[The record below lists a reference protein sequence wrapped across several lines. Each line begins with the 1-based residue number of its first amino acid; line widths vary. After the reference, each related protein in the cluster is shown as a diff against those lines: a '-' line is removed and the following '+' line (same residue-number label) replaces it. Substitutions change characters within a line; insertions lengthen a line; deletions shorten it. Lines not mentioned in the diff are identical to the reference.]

1 MSFHITKKDLY
12 NILPHRPPFLL
23 LDGVIEGNI
32 DKVKSSMTIKEEA
45 FYLQGHFPNN
55 PIVPGVILIEA
66 MAQNSLILYSF
77 NFKVIP
83 LLFLVKSKSQFFN
96 TAVPQNILTVVTK
109 KIKIIKN
116 MGITKS
122 TIYLDNKKIAS
133 SELGF
138 KGK

>member
-1 MSFHITKKDLY
+1 
-12 NILPHRPPFLL
+12 
-23 LDGVIEGNI
+23 
-32 DKVKSSMTIKEEA
+32 MTIKEEA